1 MTAATLASLLSRDQR
16 RSWVTMKPLEW
27 FRGKRAAWIE
37 RGLLDREKRKGLL
50 INWHSRLGV
59 WGSICCWCD
68 QASSPRATWSFFGK
82 TCQES
87 AMRNF
92 KSLTIQQGLMLY
104 RADWNLQGVVWLR
117 IGLDLERSE
126 EEHRRFAAR
135 IDYPLLSGPY
145 SKPVSLLLICRSRK
159 QAECGVTLPQSL

>member
-1 MTAATLASLLSRDQR
+1 
-16 RSWVTMKPLEW
+16 MKPLEW

-50 INWHSRLGV
+50 INWHSRLDV
-59 WGSICCWCD
+59 WGSTCCWCD

-117 IGLDLERSE
+117 IGLDLKRSE
-126 EEHRRFAAR
+126 EEHRRFAWPYWLPTAIR
-135 IDYPLLSGPY
+135 TLLETCQPAVYLPKQGAGWMWGDS
-145 SKPVSLLLICRSRK
+145 SSILIKKIFDALALLLPSRRPD
-159 QAECGVTLPQSL
+159 A